1 MKWVGVILIVLIWMI
16 IRKKYYPQLD
26 VVVSRD
32 SFTKKDKYQVLV
44 WYNKSVANNVYTRTY
59 IKLFEI

>member
-1 MKWVGVILIVLIWMI
+1 MI
-16 IRKKYYPQLD
+16 IRKRYYPQLD